1 MKIHDEKRC
10 KILRVCSVCGYYKHA
25 TRIHICGDSNKY
37 CKNCKASV
45 DLNHKCFMLTEEQI
59 ELRNKKKVEKKFNG
73 FVFFDFETYIDEETG
88 NHVVNLAMAQKV
100 CLNCLDLKFEERCK
114 DCKQTYVFN
123 NISEYCDWCLKQK
136 HTVQIAHN
144 MQAYDGLFILKH
156 FIESNIPTDRP
167 VDVIRRG
174 NSLLSIMFRT
184 IKIIDSYNYVHSGL
198 AEFPKTFGIK
208 EFKKGFFPHKFNT
221 IENQEY
227 VGNYPS
233 KEYYQSEYFKKS
245 KKDEFDVWY
254 DRVKNDVFDFKK
266 EFYDYCE
273 SDVRLLSE
281 GCMNYR
287 KNFMKTSINEKIKD
301 DKGIDPFLKQITA
314 AASCNFDW
322 RKNHMKKNTIAI
334 IPDNGYNPEQKS
346 SHKAMLWLK
355 FMAMKNNA
363 DIQQSRSIEGEAKCG
378 KKLLDGVDFKNKTI
392 YEFHGC

>member
-1 MKIHDEKRC
+1 
-10 KILRVCSVCGYYKHA
+10 
-25 TRIHICGDSNKY
+25 
-37 CKNCKASV
+37 
-45 DLNHKCFMLTEEQI
+45 
-59 ELRNKKKVEKKFNG
+59 
-73 FVFFDFETYIDEETG
+73 
-88 NHVVNLAMAQKV
+88 
-100 CLNCLDLKFEERCK
+100 
-114 DCKQTYVFN
+114 
-123 NISEYCDWCLKQK
+123 
-136 HTVQIAHN
+136 

-156 FIESNIPTDRP
+156 LIESNIPTDRP

-221 IENQEY
+221 VENQEY

-245 KKDEFDVWY
+245 KKDEFDNWY
-254 DRVKNDVFDFKK
+254 ERVKDDVFDFKK

-301 DKGIDPFLKQITA
+301 DKGKDPFLKQITA
-314 AASCNFDW
+314 AASCNFDL
-322 RKNHMKKNTIAI
+322 RKKPYEEK
-334 IPDNGYNPEQKS
+334 YYC
-346 SHKAMLWLK
+346 
-355 FMAMKNNA
+355 NN
-363 DIQQSRSIEGEAKCG
+363 SR
-378 KKLLDGVDFKNKTI
+378 
-392 YEFHGC
+392 